1 MWKIFVRV
9 VTVSAQVPSLLSLPS
24 LLCNLTLAP
33 TPLSQLLLLT
43 EQTALLCQNFRNTS
57 ECYISGDIY
66 LQCLQFGVLFL

>member
-9 VTVSAQVPSLLSLPS
+9 VTVSAEVPS

-43 EQTALLCQNFRNTS
+43 EQTALLCQNFRNTL
-57 ECYISGDIY
+57 ECYLSCDNF
-66 LQCLQFGVLFL
+66 LQFLKFGVLFL